1 MFVELAA
8 LPLTPNGKIDR
19 KALPEPAG
27 SLGELGG
34 LYVPPAT
41 VSEELL
47 AGIWSQVLGVDRV
60 GVTDGFFDLG
70 GHSLLATQVISRIRE
85 AFGAE
90 VPLSA
95 LFDRLTVRALA
106 AAVEGSAGDA
116 APAVEV
122 ADRTQPLP
130 LSFAQQRLWFLD
142 QLEPGSTEYNMSTRL
157 RLTGHVDL
165 TALRAALDAVV
176 ARHEVLRTRLVAG
189 ADGVA
194 HQVIDPPAAMPLPV
208 LDLSGSADPQDAA
221 ARLVAEIGTTPF
233 DLANGPL
240 IRATFIRLGDDEHV
254 LALVMHHVVSDEWSD
269 RILRRELLALY
280 EAFRAGEPD
289 PLPPLAFQYADVVA
303 WQRQW
308 LTGDVLDGQMDYWR
322 NTLADL
328 PTLDLPTDRPRPAV
342 RSTAGAVSRFHVPA
356 DTARALRAL
365 SRRQGT
371 TMFMTLLAAFDVLMG
386 RYAGTDDIA
395 VGTPV
400 ANRNRAETENL
411 IGIFVNTLVMR
422 TDLSGDPTFAELLGR
437 VRETALGAYGHQD
450 LPFEQLVD
458 DLVTERDRSRTP
470 LFQTLFSYVAEEPG
484 GSTGLRR
491 GTGADSEPAAVPARE
506 SEDAGFVPDSLPVK
520 FDLMV
525 TLGEGED
532 DGSLAGEIQYST
544 ALFDATTVARMAGH
558 LVTLLEAVA
567 GDDADRRIGDLPLLT
582 EAEHDQLLNE
592 WTDNAAPLPLVSG
605 MHELIAGRALATPD
619 AVAVV
624 SGEET
629 VTYGELLARANR
641 LAHHLRDLGVGAEC
655 PVALCL
661 ERGPDMVAAVLAVWQ
676 AGAAYVPLDPGYP
689 ADRLEFMLADSGAG
703 VLVGHRHVAADVAA
717 GGALDTVVWLDDS
730 ATRTALAA
738 RPATSPD
745 VAVHPQQLAY
755 VIYTSGSTGRP
766 KGVQVTHGGVVNR
779 LSWMQDHHGLTA
791 ADRVLHKTPLTFDAS
806 VWELLWPLSNGAE
819 LVLAAPGRQGD
830 LDYLVGLIE
839 SRRITVVQFVP
850 SLFKLFVGHTW
861 PSSLSAL
868 RMVFCGGEALS
879 AADVTRFY
887 ARNSTALVANLYG
900 PTENTIDAAS
910 TVCPRT
916 DGTTEWSPGGLVPIG
931 LPLTNVRLMVLDERL
946 NPVPVGIAG
955 ELYIA
960 GASLARAY
968 GDRPALTAER
978 FVADPFAGDGSRA
991 YRSGDQVRWRADG
1004 RLEFLSRIDQQVKVR
1019 GFRIEPGEIEE
1030 ALAGHPR
1037 VRSAVVTAW
1046 GDGEDR
1052 RLVAY
1057 LVPADHGEGV
1067 PATAELREHLRRSV
1081 PEFMVPSVFV
1091 ELADL
1096 PLAPNGKL
1104 DRAALP
1110 EPEIGRSE
1118 ADASVATVGAV
1129 EELLAGIWTRVL
1141 GIDRVGA
1148 EDNFFELGG
1157 HSLLAT
1163 QVVSRI
1169 RNVLGAEIPLSALF
1183 DQPTV
1188 RGLAATIAESAE
1200 RPDLRPVTPV
1210 DRDRKLPLSFAQQ
1223 RLWFLDRLEP
1233 GSLEYNLPMRVRMG
1247 SDLDIAALQGALTA
1261 IVARHEVLRT
1271 RLVADA
1277 DGVPHQVIVPPT
1289 AFALPLIDVSAEGAP
1304 FLVAEKLVAA
1314 DEATPFDLSA
1324 GPLIRAMLIRVAAD
1338 EHVLALS
1345 MHHVVSDEW
1354 STRIF
1359 QRELMHLYD
1368 VLREGGV
1375 PSLPALPVQYADFAV
1390 WQRQWLTGE
1399 VLDAQRAY
1407 WRDQLTGAPTLELPT
1422 DRPRPAMWSPAG
1434 ATTRFE
1440 VPEPTMAALRAL
1452 SREHGTTMFM
1462 TLLAAFNVLLGRY
1475 AGSDDVVVG
1484 TPVANRN
1491 RAETEDLIG
1500 FFVNTLVLRTD
1511 LSGDPTFAELLG
1523 RVRKV
1528 ALDAYAHQDLPFEQL
1543 VDELVT
1549 ERDRSRSPL
1558 FQVLFNYFTEDGRS
1572 DDAPAGD
1579 DSIDPESF
1587 AEDTGTSMTNRFDV
1601 RLVLTDGGG
1610 ALSGAIEYSTALFDA
1625 STIERMA
1632 GHLVALLDTLTAD
1645 SDRSLGELPMLTEA
1659 EHDRVVREWN
1669 ATVEPLPS
1677 VGGVH
1682 ELIAERAVRTPEAI
1696 AVECGE
1702 VSLDY
1707 AELMGRANRLAHYLR
1722 SVGVGAESVVALCLP
1737 RGVEMV
1743 VAMLAVWQAGGA
1755 YLPLDPE
1762 YPADRLGFMLRDSR
1776 ATVLVGTEELVD
1788 ELPVGRLRTVLV
1800 NDPMV
1805 RGALAELPVSAPE
1818 VVCSPEQL
1826 AYVIYTSGS
1835 TGRPKGVQVPHGGV
1849 VNLALAQ
1856 ARSFGVEAGDGVLQF
1871 APFGFDAAVS
1881 EVAVTLAA
1889 GGRLVVATA
1898 EERGEPRALAGLVRE
1913 KDVRVATLPP
1923 SLLAVLEPAD
1933 LAGLRTLVT
1942 AGERLE
1948 EAAAARWRG
1957 EYRLLNAY
1965 GPTEATVCASIAVLD
1980 PDGQGVPPIGAPMAN
1995 TRVYVLDD
2003 QLRPVPVGMTGELF
2017 IAGTGVARG
2026 YLGRADLTA
2035 ERFTADPF
2043 AADGSRMYRS
2053 GDQVRWLADGRLE
2066 FVGRVDGQVKIRGFR
2081 VELGEI
2087 ESVLAA
2093 HAAVRAVVVTVEGLE
2108 EDRRLVAHVVPAD
2121 QEEGIPA
2128 VGELRAFVAERLPG
2142 FMVPSVF
2149 VELAALPLTPNGKV
2163 DRAALRVLDGVTRA
2177 GTGQGYVAPRSE
2189 TERVL
2194 AEMWAELLGV
2204 ERVGVD
2210 DNFFDLGGHSLLAT
2224 QVVSRV
2230 RAVFG
2235 VDLPL
2240 ASVFDRP
2247 TVAAIA
2253 TVVGSGTVVEGGED
2267 TEYEEFDL

>member
-1 MFVELAA
+1 VVAGLAVWMAGGAYLPLDPEFPSDRLEFMLADSGAGVLVGHRSVAGGLPVESVRSVVWLDDAETRSMLEGLSSAPLDVPCVEDQLAYVLYTSGSTGRPKGVLVGRRSLVNFLTGMATRPGLSADDALLAVTTFGFDIAGLELWLPLVVGGRVVVADREIAADPGALAGELERWGVSVMQATPVTWQMLVADGWSGRPGLRALCGGEALPGDLARALVERVEGVWNMYGPTETTIWSTCEQVTSDGSLGIGSPVANTQVYVLDGRLEPVPVGVAGELFIGGLGVTRGYLGRAGLSAERFVADPFAADGARMYRTGDRVRWMADGRLEFLGRADEQLKVRGFRIEPGEIEAALVGHPAVGSAVVVGHGQGVERRLVAYVVPADQAEGAPSASELREWLRAGLPEYMVPSVFVELAA

-19 KALPEPAG
+19 KALPEPDG
-27 SLGELGG
+27 SLGGLEG
-34 LYVPPAT
+34 LYVPAAT
-41 VSEELL
+41 VPEELL

-60 GVTDGFFDLG
+60 GATDSFFDLG

-95 LFDRLTVRALA
+95 LFDRPTVRGLA
-106 AAVEGSAGDA
+106 AAIETSAGDA
-116 APAVEV
+116 APPVV
-122 ADRTQPLP
+122 PADRTQPLP

-142 QLEPGSTEYNMSTRL
+142 QLEPGSTEYTMSTRL
-157 RLTGHVDL
+157 RLPGNVDL
-165 TALRAALDAVV
+165 EALSAALDAVV
-176 ARHEVLRTRLVAG
+176 DRHEVLRTRLVAG

-194 HQVIDPPAAMPLPV
+194 YQVIDPPASLPLPV
-208 LDLSGSADPQDAA
+208 LDLSGSADPRDAA
-221 ARLVAEIGTTPF
+221 VRLIAELGTVPF
-233 DLANGPL
+233 DLADGPL
-240 IRATFIRLGDDEHV
+240 IRATLIRLGSDEHV
-254 LALVMHHVVSDEWSD
+254 LALLMHHVVSDEWSD

-280 EAFRAGEPD
+280 EAFRAGD
-289 PLPPLAFQYADVVA
+289 SNPLPPPAFQYADVVA

-308 LTGDVLDGQMDYWR
+308 LTGDVLDGQLDYWR
-322 NTLADL
+322 RTLAAL

-342 RSTAGAVSRFHVPA
+342 RSTAGAVSRFAVPA
-356 DTARALRAL
+356 DTVQALRAL
-365 SRRQGT
+365 SRAHGT
-371 TMFMTLLAAFDVLMG
+371 TMYMTLLAAFDVLMG

-411 IGIFVNTLVMR
+411 VGIFVNTLVMR

-437 VRETALGAYGHQD
+437 VRETALGAYAHQD

-470 LFQTLFSYVAEEPG
+470 LFETLFSYVAEDLRNN
-484 GSTGLRR
+484 GSE
-491 GTGADSEPAAVPARE
+491 SEPVAAPGRAAVG
-506 SEDAGFVPDSLPVK
+506 SGFVPESLPVK

-544 ALFDATTVARMAGH
+544 ALFDATTVERMAGH
-558 LVTLLEAVA
+558 LVTLLAAVA
-567 GDDADRRIGDLPLLT
+567 FEDADRRISDLPLLT
-582 EAEHDQLLNE
+582 SAEHDQLLHE
-592 WTDNAAPLPLVSG
+592 WTDNAAPLPLVGG
-605 MHELIAGRALATPD
+605 MHELIAGRAVATPD

-629 VTYGELLARANR
+629 VTYSALMDRANR
-641 LAHHLRDLGVGAEC
+641 LAHHLRDLGVGTEC

-689 ADRLEFMLADSGAG
+689 ADRLAFMLADSGAG
-703 VLVGHRHVAADVAA
+703 TLVGHRRVAADVAA
-717 GGALDTVVWLDDS
+717 GGTLDTVVWLDDPD
-730 ATRTALAA
+730 TRAALAA
-738 RPATSPD
+738 RPASSPG

-766 KGVQVTHGGVVNR
+766 KGVQITHGGVVNR
-779 LSWMQDHHGLTA
+779 ISWMQDQHLLTA

-830 LDYLVGLIE
+830 LDYLVELIE
-839 SRRITVVQFVP
+839 SARITVVQFVP
-850 SLFKLFVGHTW
+850 SLFKLFVSHAW

-887 ARNSTALVANLYG
+887 ARNATALVANLYG

-910 TVCPRT
+910 TVCPRL
-916 DGTTEWSPGGLVPIG
+916 DGTSDWSPGGLVPIG

-946 NPVPVGIAG
+946 KPVPVGIAG

-960 GASLARAY
+960 GASLARGY
-968 GDRPALTAER
+968 GHRPALTAER
-978 FVADPFAGDGSRA
+978 FVADPYAGDGSRA

-1030 ALAGHPR
+1030 ALAGHPQ

-1046 GDGEDR
+1046 GEDEHR

-1057 LVPADHGEGV
+1057 LVPADHADGM
-1067 PATAELREHLRRSV
+1067 PAVAELREHLRRSV

-1110 EPEIGRSE
+1110 EPEQGRPE
-1118 ADASVATVGAV
+1118 ADTSAAPTGAV
-1129 EELLAGIWTRVL
+1129 EELLAGIWTSVL

-1163 QVVSRI
+1163 RVISRI
-1169 RNVLGAEIPLSALF
+1169 RNVLGAEVPLAALF

-1188 RGLAATIAESAE
+1188 RGLAATVAETAD

-1210 DRDRKLPLSFAQQ
+1210 GRDRTLPLSFAQQ

-1247 SDLDIAALQGALTA
+1247 SDLDITALQGALTA

-1277 DGVPHQVIVPPT
+1277 DGVPHQVIAPPT
-1289 AFALPLIDVSAEGAP
+1289 TFALPLIDVSAEGAP

-1314 DEATPFDLSA
+1314 DEATPFDLAA

-1359 QRELMHLYD
+1359 QRELMYLYA
-1368 VLREGGV
+1368 VLRDGGE
-1375 PSLPALPVQYADFAV
+1375 PSLPTLPVQYADFAV

-1399 VLDAQRAY
+1399 VIEEQRAY
-1407 WRDQLTGAPTLELPT
+1407 WKEQLTGAPTLELPT
-1422 DRPRPAMWSPAG
+1422 DRPRPALWSPVG
-1434 ATTRFE
+1434 ATARFE
-1440 VPEPTMAALRAL
+1440 VPEPTMTALRAL

-1462 TLLAAFNVLLGRY
+1462 TLLAAFDVLLGRY

-1500 FFVNTLVLRTD
+1500 FFVNTLVMRTD

-1572 DDAPAGD
+1572 ADAPAGD
-1579 DSIDPESF
+1579 DGLGPESF
-1587 AEDTGTSMTNRFDV
+1587 PDDAGTTMTNRFDV

-1610 ALSGAIEYSTALFDA
+1610 AMSGAIEYSTALFDA
-1625 STIERMA
+1625 GTIDRMA
-1632 GHLVALLDTLTAD
+1632 GHFVALLGTLTAD
-1645 SDRSLGELPMLTEA
+1645 AHLSLGEVPMLTAA
-1659 EHDRVVREWN
+1659 EHDQVVRQWN
-1669 ATVEPLPS
+1669 ATAEPLPA

-1682 ELIAERAVRTPEAI
+1682 ELIAGRAARTPD
-1696 AVECGE
+1696 AVAVVCGE
-1702 VSLDY
+1702 DALDY
-1707 AELMGRANRLAHYLR
+1707 AELMGRAGRLAHYLR
-1722 SVGVGAESVVALCLP
+1722 SVGVGSESVVA
-1737 RGVEMV
+1737 
-1743 VAMLAVWQAGGA
+1743 
-1755 YLPLDPE
+1755 
-1762 YPADRLGFMLRDSR
+1762 
-1776 ATVLVGTEELVD
+1776 
-1788 ELPVGRLRTVLV
+1788 
-1800 NDPMV
+1800 
-1805 RGALAELPVSAPE
+1805 
-1818 VVCSPEQL
+1818 
-1826 AYVIYTSGS
+1826 
-1835 TGRPKGVQVPHGGV
+1835 
-1849 VNLALAQ
+1849 
-1856 ARSFGVEAGDGVLQF
+1856 
-1871 APFGFDAAVS
+1871 
-1881 EVAVTLAA
+1881 
-1889 GGRLVVATA
+1889 
-1898 EERGEPRALAGLVRE
+1898 
-1913 KDVRVATLPP
+1913 
-1923 SLLAVLEPAD
+1923 
-1933 LAGLRTLVT
+1933 
-1942 AGERLE
+1942 
-1948 EAAAARWRG
+1948 
-1957 EYRLLNAY
+1957 
-1965 GPTEATVCASIAVLD
+1965 
-1980 PDGQGVPPIGAPMAN
+1980 
-1995 TRVYVLDD
+1995 
-2003 QLRPVPVGMTGELF
+2003 
-2017 IAGTGVARG
+2017 
-2026 YLGRADLTA
+2026 
-2035 ERFTADPF
+2035 
-2043 AADGSRMYRS
+2043 
-2053 GDQVRWLADGRLE
+2053 
-2066 FVGRVDGQVKIRGFR
+2066 
-2081 VELGEI
+2081 
-2087 ESVLAA
+2087 
-2093 HAAVRAVVVTVEGLE
+2093 
-2108 EDRRLVAHVVPAD
+2108 
-2121 QEEGIPA
+2121 
-2128 VGELRAFVAERLPG
+2128 
-2142 FMVPSVF
+2142 
-2149 VELAALPLTPNGKV
+2149 
-2163 DRAALRVLDGVTRA
+2163 
-2177 GTGQGYVAPRSE
+2177 
-2189 TERVL
+2189 
-2194 AEMWAELLGV
+2194 
-2204 ERVGVD
+2204 
-2210 DNFFDLGGHSLLAT
+2210 
-2224 QVVSRV
+2224 
-2230 RAVFG
+2230 
-2235 VDLPL
+2235 
-2240 ASVFDRP
+2240 
-2247 TVAAIA
+2247 
-2253 TVVGSGTVVEGGED
+2253 
-2267 TEYEEFDL
+2267 